1 VKAYN
6 EVGWSNFSEESNQD
20 TLMVDTPTAPSEG
33 PIRESSGSTLTDVR
47 LRLPEITG
55 FETGGLTIDSYSV
68 EMSSDQVSWTV
79 LCGVDSDYPLTY
91 YTESGLVT
99 GESWYFRYS
108 VKNSVGWSDVSPVM
122 FTEIGT
128 EPD

>member
-1 VKAYN
+1 
-6 EVGWSNFSEESNQD
+6 
-20 TLMVDTPTAPSEG
+20 M
-33 PIRESSGSTLTDVR
+33 TDLK

-55 FETGGLTIDSYSV
+55 IETGGLPIDSYSV

-79 LCGVDSDYPLTY
+79 LCGVDSDYLFTY
-91 YTESGLVT
+91 YTETGLVT
-99 GESWYFRYS
+99 GDGWYFRYS
-108 VKNSVGWSDVSPVM
+108 VKNSAGWSDVSPIM